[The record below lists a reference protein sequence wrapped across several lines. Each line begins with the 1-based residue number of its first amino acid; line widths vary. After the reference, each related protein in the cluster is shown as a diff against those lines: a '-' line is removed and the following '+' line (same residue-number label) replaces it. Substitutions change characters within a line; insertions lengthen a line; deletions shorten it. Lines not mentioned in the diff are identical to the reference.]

1 MNKKLQSLLTALIFL
16 MGFTSMQAQD
26 LFAKANKQFEL
37 GAYDLAINNYQKLL
51 EEDSKN
57 VSAIGSLAEAY
68 FRTQNYM
75 EAIHWYEELGTFE
88 AMEPRH
94 ILNYAH
100 FLISHGFI
108 LAENRKELYLR
119 RFQARKV
126 PSLL

>member
-1 MNKKLQSLLTALIFL
+1 MRKKIHTLVTIFICLI
-16 MGFTSMQAQD
+16 GFSSIQAQD

-37 GAYDLAINNYQKLL
+37 GSYDLAINNYQQLL
-51 EEDSKN
+51 KKDPAN

-75 EAIHWYEELGTFE
+75 EAISLYEELASYE

-100 FLISHGFI
+100 VMKSQG
-108 LAENRKELYLR
+108 LYDKAKIWYL
-119 RFQARKV
+119 
-126 PSLL
+126 